1 MLGRVVRTLACRTS
15 LPASLG
21 SPPHAP
27 NSSKYP
33 QLFFSEAP
41 CRGISKPV
49 QQRGAAHA
57 LREVWCPESNG
68 YKSLQA
74 WRRDLKELVPELLRA
89 HGYCRPEIVKKVLL
103 Y

>member
-1 MLGRVVRTLACRTS
+1 MRRTR
-15 LPASLG
+15 
-21 SPPHAP
+21 P
-27 NSSKYP
+27 NTHSWTLSA
-33 QLFFSEAP
+33 AP

-74 WRRDLKELVPELLRA
+74 WRRDLKELVP
-89 HGYCRPEIVKKVLL
+89 P
-103 Y
+103 